1 MAYTQ
6 SPANVL
12 KGQMKNKAA
21 GLMLKDSMAMQ
32 LQDPKDGV
40 TVTGTKTSNKKDEL
54 KELLNQQSQYD
65 KNIKSSV
72 QNLAEIDSLKLM
84 SGDKKDQKKAKRLY
98 GSKYTSNKPLP
109 FYPNSSQYQEQL
121 ENRDKLKRQA
131 INQSGPRPS
140 LNN

>member
-40 TVTGTKTSNKKDEL
+40 TVTGKKKL
-54 KELLNQQSQYD
+54 SSKKQELLELVKAQGEYDRNRSQ
-65 KNIKSSV
+65 NV
-72 QNLAEIDSLKLM
+72 LPELAEQDSLKMVLR
-84 SGDKKDQKKAKRLY
+84 GDHRGASDMYGYGFKAEKSKRL
-98 GSKYTSNKPLP
+98 P
-109 FYPNSSQYQEQL
+109 SSVTKEKRRELYKQAQEIQ
-121 ENRDKLKRQA
+121 
-131 INQSGPRPS
+131 GPRPG
-140 LNN
+140 LKK

>member
-40 TVTGTKTSNKKDEL
+40 TVTGKKKL
-54 KELLNQQSQYD
+54 SSKKQELLELVKAQGEYDRNRSQ
-65 KNIKSSV
+65 NV
-72 QNLAEIDSLKLM
+72 LPELAEQDSLKMVLK
-84 SGDKKDQKKAKRLY
+84 GDRYGAEKMYGRGFKAEKANRLPSSVTKEKRRELY
-98 GSKYTSNKPLP
+98 
-109 FYPNSSQYQEQL
+109 Q
-121 ENRDKLKRQA
+121 QA
-131 INQSGPRPS
+131 REIQGPRPD
-140 LNN
+140 LKK